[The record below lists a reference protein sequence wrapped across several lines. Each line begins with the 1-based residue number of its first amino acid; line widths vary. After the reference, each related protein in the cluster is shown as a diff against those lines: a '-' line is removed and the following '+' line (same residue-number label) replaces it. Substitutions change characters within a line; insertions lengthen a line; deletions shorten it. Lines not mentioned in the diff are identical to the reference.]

1 MPRSFGTTNSA
12 PYASAPAVGPAGD
25 TYFNTTNKILYVS
38 DGTTW
43 NDAGGSGNE
52 VTVAPDDPIPTY
64 PNTELW
70 YDTDAPASVAPG
82 AGVPAGTIAQ
92 TICVVAPTGWLFLDG
107 SVITNGQTLYPNLWS
122 VIPAAWKSG
131 ANIIFPNASG
141 RALACAG
148 SGAGLTARALAATVG
163 TETVQLTAAESGMPA
178 HTPTASSTSVNI
190 DHNHGASSG
199 FQNAAH
205 QHGPSTG
212 GLFWANIGG
221 GSLTG
226 IDIGDAVSG
235 GSSYLAHISQGGT
248 TASEN
253 ANHAHGITVNSTS
266 GLAHS
271 HPITV
276 NQVAA
281 VGASAA
287 HNNMQP
293 SIFFN
298 VMIKT

>member
-148 SGAGLTARALAATVG
+148 SGAGLTARALAAVVG

-178 HTPTASSTSVNI
+178 HTPTASSTNTNI
-190 DHNHGASSG
+190 DHNHSASAGGITANHTHNPNTATLLTAVGS
-199 FQNAAH
+199 
-205 QHGPSTG
+205 PSSWNFG
-212 GLFWANIGG
+212 D
-221 GSLTG
+221 G
-226 IDIGDAVSG
+226 ISG
-235 GSSYLAHISQGGT
+235 GSAYVLYATTTSLGT
-248 TASEN
+248 VTSD
-253 ANHAHGITVNSTS
+253 HGHGITVNSTS
-266 GLAHS
+266 GLTHN

-276 NQVAA
+276 AQVPA
-281 VGASAA
+281 VGAAAA